1 MQSDT
6 LPHCA
11 EPSVNDMMDAEI
23 HSSKGTKMT
32 DRVILQ
38 REFSEL
44 MSGLHGSIL
53 KYATDRAEH
62 HQCEV
67 YLCVNNKSNCDK
79 ILERIFDKRVVNKLK
94 SNQVISVNGRKLSL
108 YSPLTL
114 NKSYLP
120 EAVYL
125 LMFPSPELLKS
136 VEYQASL
143 NPVHEII
150 VFTES
155 DGHTEAT
162 DNWVSEHEVRRLGTG
177 KTA

>member
-1 MQSDT
+1 VQ
-6 LPHCA
+6 PHYA
-11 EPSVNDMMDAEI
+11 EPYDTDMIDAEI
-23 HSSKGTKMT
+23 YSSKGTKMT

-38 REFSEL
+38 REISEL
-44 MSGLHGSIL
+44 MSGLHESIL
-53 KYATDRAEH
+53 KYAAERAEH
-62 HQCEV
+62 HKCEV
-67 YLCVNNKSNCDK
+67 YMCVNNKSQCDQLLK
-79 ILERIFDKRVVNKLK
+79 RIFEKSVVNKLK
-94 SNQVISVNGRKLSL
+94 SNQSITVNGRKLSL

-143 NPVHEII
+143 RPVHEII

-155 DGHTEAT
+155 DEHTEAT
-162 DNWVSEHEVRRLGTG
+162 DNWMSEHDVRMLGTG